1 MVNLNFMSILGLETR
16 LLWSG
21 TDLELVHMYPYV
33 ARDYDLV
40 FGEGRLPN
48 RIEYNRF
55 LEYREVIKT
64 IIALEDIV
72 KQYAV
77 TSVQLPMIEDQIR
90 ELRAK
95 YNINES
101 KIEETYHTAS

>member
-1 MVNLNFMSILGLETR
+1 MVNVNFMSILGLETR

-21 TDLELVHMYPYV
+21 TELELVHMYPHV

-40 FGEGRLPN
+40 FECGQLPN
-48 RIEYNRF
+48 RTEYNRF

-77 TSVQLPMIEDQIR
+77 TSVKLPMITDQIR

-101 KIEETYHTAS
+101 KSKETYNTAG